1 LVAPETEILVK
12 VHHFLTV
19 TVTVILILC

>member
-19 TVTVILILC
+19 TVTLILC

>member
-19 TVTVILILC
+19 TVTVLILC